1 MKVLRGAGYAN
12 VTATIAL
19 VIALGGTSYAAVTL
33 PHNSVGAAQIK
44 SNAVNATKIKNGSVT
59 GTDVKD
65 GSLTKF
71 DFEFGQLVAGSAGP
85 AGPTGAKGD
94 AGTKGATGATG
105 PQGPKGDKGDPG
117 LTPPSTPGS
126 VGIVGDVANP
136 LVIDAAILDALPQ
149 HTVNVSFTAGGGAPV
164 PHTFTGPLLLDVLAA
179 AAPSFDPAIK
189 NDRLRH
195 FISVTASDGYRA
207 LLAYGEIDPAF
218 ENKQVLLATAQDGSP
233 TTGGP
238 RLAVP
243 GDTAGG
249 RYVTGVVQVYLDKP
263 AGRGSASRVAGIG

>member
-1 MKVLRGAGYAN
+1 MKLLRGAGYAN

-33 PHNSVGAAQIK
+33 PRNSVGAAQIR

-65 GSLTKF
+65 GSLTKA
-71 DFEFGQLVAGSAGP
+71 DFEFGQLVAGPAGP

-94 AGTKGATGATG
+94 PGATGAAG

-117 LTPPSTPGS
+117 IAPPTTPGN
-126 VGIVGDVANP
+126 VGVVGDVANP

-149 HTVNVSFTAGGGAPV
+149 HTVNVSFTAGGGGPV
-164 PHTFTGPLLLDVLAA
+164 AHTFTGPLLLDVLAA
-179 AAPSFDPAIK
+179 AGPRFDPAIK
-189 NDRLRH
+189 NDKLRH

-207 LLAYGEIDPAF
+207 LLGYGEIDPSF
-218 ENKQVLLATAQDGSP
+218 ENKQVLLATTQDGSP

-263 AGRGSASRVAGIG
+263 AG

>member
-1 MKVLRGAGYAN
+1 MFRGAGYAN
-12 VTATIAL
+12 VTATVAL
-19 VIALGGTSYAAVTL
+19 VIALGGTGYAAVTL
-33 PHNSVGAAQIK
+33 PRNSVGAAQIK
-44 SNAVNATKIKNGSVT
+44 GNAVNATKIKNGSVT

-65 GSLTKF
+65 GSLSKA
-71 DFEFGQLVAGSAGP
+71 DFEFGQLVSGPAGP

-94 AGTKGATGATG
+94 AGAMGATGATG

-117 LTPPSTPGS
+117 IAPPTTPGS
-126 VGIVGDVANP
+126 VGVVGDVASS
-136 LVIDAAILDALPQ
+136 LIIDAALLDALPQ
-149 HTVNVSFTAGGGAPV
+149 HTVNVSFNVGGGAPV

-179 AAPSFDPAIK
+179 AGPRFDPTIK

-207 LLAYGEIDPAF
+207 LLGYGEIDPAF
-218 ENKQVLLATAQDGSP
+218 ENKQVLLATTQDGSP

-243 GDTAGG
+243 GDAGGG

-263 AGRGSASRVAGIG
+263 TG

>member
-1 MKVLRGAGYAN
+1 MKLLRGAGYAN

-65 GSLTKF
+65 GSLSKA
-71 DFEFGQLVAGSAGP
+71 DFEFGQLVAGPAGP
-85 AGPTGAKGD
+85 A
-94 AGTKGATGATG
+94 
-105 PQGPKGDKGDPG
+105 GPKGDKGDPG
-117 LTPPSTPGS
+117 STPPTTPGS
-126 VGIVGDVANP
+126 VGVVGDVANP

-149 HTVNVSFTAGGGAPV
+149 HTVNVTFTAGGGAPV

-179 AAPSFDPAIK
+179 AGPRFDPAIK

-207 LLAYGEIDPAF
+207 LLAYGEIDPSF
-218 ENKQVLLATAQDGSP
+218 ENKQVLLATTQDGSP
-233 TTGGP
+233 TAGGP

-249 RYVTGVVQVYLDKP
+249 RYVTGVVQVYLDKT
-263 AGRGSASRVAGIG
+263 AG

>member
-1 MKVLRGAGYAN
+1 MKLFRGAGYAN

-19 VIALGGTSYAAVTL
+19 AIALGATSYAAVTL

-65 GSLTKF
+65 GSLSKA
-71 DFEFGQLVAGSAGP
+71 DFEFGQLVAGAAGP
-85 AGPTGAKGD
+85 AGPAGPKGD
-94 AGTKGATGATG
+94 AGARGAPGATG
-105 PQGPKGDKGDPG
+105 PQGAKGDKGDPG
-117 LTPPSTPGS
+117 IAPPTTPGS
-126 VGIVGDVANP
+126 VGVVGDVANP

-149 HTVNVSFTAGGGAPV
+149 HTVNVSFTAGGGGPV
-164 PHTFTGPLLLDVLAA
+164 PHTFTGPLLLDMLAA
-179 AAPSFDPAIK
+179 AGPKFDPAIK

-207 LLAYGEIDPAF
+207 LVGYGEIDPAF
-218 ENKQVLLATAQDGSP
+218 ENKQILLATTQDASP
-233 TTGGP
+233 TAGGP

-249 RYVTGVVQVYLDKP
+249 RYVTGVVQVYLDKA
-263 AGRGSASRVAGIG
+263 AG